1 MRRRIINNQHTRFIK
16 ILAKVVNSRNQ
27 ELRIDIAVRLISDGD
42 IIGAKDAE
50 QTDFLIS
57 LRKDF
62 NLFTL
67 CLPRI
72 RQTRIHGKGRFVSE
86 IKIDP
91 RSAKQ
96 LPKRL

>member
-1 MRRRIINNQHTRFIK
+1 MRRRIVNNQHAQFIK
-16 ILAKVVNSRNQ
+16 ISAKVVNSRNE

-50 QTDFLIS
+50 QTNPLIS

-62 NLFTL
+62 NLFTF

-72 RQTRIHGKGRFVSE
+72 GQTRIHRKG
-86 IKIDP
+86 
-91 RSAKQ
+91 
-96 LPKRL
+96 